1 MKQQPK
7 FRYGPQIRKFAS
19 INCCF
24 RTLKG
29 KASIFKARKQALF
42 SRLQSLTDLFR
53 TGKKK
58 HELVEENDA
67 CLLLKSYD
75 IVIWKRTFYFVH
87 SKDA

>member
-1 MKQQPK
+1 MDLRFGSLRP
-7 FRYGPQIRKFAS
+7 

-29 KASIFKARKQALF
+29 KASIIKARKQALF

-58 HELVEENDA
+58 KKHELVEEHDA

-75 IVIWKRTFYFVH
+75 IVMETYVLFC
-87 SKDA
+87 S